1 MSKEDPHKTIET
13 GSFRVNSKGQQVGV
27 TSKRYAGSEAHLT
40 ELMEGVC
47 DLMSNYGVSTDTK
60 TGTKSYIRINSR
72 AGESITLSNVNFS
85 SDGSRELKNAVSS
98 ILTMLMRSD
107 FNADVVDVSVLHCF
121 VHSVRISFLNTRMTS
136 LAFSRD
142 QIEARI
148 PWKRS
153 CAQSYAP
160 SVLANCDVNDVIYV
174 TSNQIARC
182 I

>member
-1 MSKEDPHKTIET
+1 MAAWCCLVIALGSLVIPTLAQRDRQAYCGACKAVVDELHYSVSKEDPHKTIET

-85 SDGSRELKNAVSS
+85 SDGSRELKNACTHFVSEYEDDIIS
-98 ILTMLMRSD
+98 LFKGSNRSKD
-107 FNADVVDVSVLHCF
+107 SLEKELC
-121 VHSVRISFLNTRMTS
+121 SKLCTKRTS
-136 LAFSRD
+136 EL
-142 QIEARI
+142 
-148 PWKRS
+148 
-153 CAQSYAP
+153 
-160 SVLANCDVNDVIYV
+160 
-174 TSNQIARC
+174 
-182 I
+182 